1 VLVKKGC
8 ATAFTTGLFS
18 MAGFSPKGGS
28 PGKGSEALIALMTK
42 LNLSRILAKDAQPV
56 RQQMAGL

>member
-28 PGKGSEALIALMTK
+28 PGKGS
-42 LNLSRILAKDAQPV
+42 NQS
-56 RQQMAGL
+56 AGLPLMLVSDDGRH